1 MLCVSIAT
9 LGDLF
14 NRILESQNCKTLVF
28 TNTRQRADRLTDIM
42 HKNGLKV
49 SSIHGLKSQAS
60 REDALD
66 QFRKGY
72 IDFLV
77 ATDVASRGLDIQ
89 GLKNVVNVDFP
100 PTIVQYIHRIGRTAR
115 GEKKGMAYSIL
126 TPNDAG
132 VAKDLIKVLKDS
144 KQEVSPALVKLSRQ
158 QDKHRF

>member
-1 MLCVSIAT
+1 MSLAT
-9 LGDLF
+9 IGDLF
-14 NRILESQNCKTLVF
+14 DKILDSKHCKTLVF
-28 TNTRQRADRLTDIM
+28 TNTRVRADRLTSIM

-49 SSIHGLKSQAS
+49 ASIHGLKSQDS
-60 REDALD
+60 REHALD

-89 GLKNVVNVDFP
+89 GIKNVVNVDFP
-100 PTIVQYIHRIGRTAR
+100 SNIVQYIHRIGRTAR

-126 TPNDAG
+126 TPNDSA

-144 KQEVSPALVKLSRQ
+144 KQEVSPALVKLSRSVE
-158 QDKHRF
+158 KHRF